1 MENKN
6 INSNEEILNTEHISL
21 HQIVWYMVIFSI
33 LGLLTETV
41 YGYAT
46 TGILESRKGLILGP
60 FCPIYGVGSV
70 IIILMLNKYKGQ
82 KLKLFVYGG
91 ILGDFVEYL
100 LSYALEAIYGS
111 RFWNY
116 ENFLNINGRICLT
129 YTIFWGI
136 LSIVL
141 INVVKGAID
150 KIVNKIKDKAAK
162 ILDPLIIMFFIIDIV
177 LTVWATSEYKTRAK
191 DIYYN
196 VKIFDEPTISA
207 KLANKIF
214 PNEIMEKIFPN
225 LRFIDKNEN
234 EIMIRDIINYK

>member
-1 MENKN
+1 METEKN
-6 INSNEEILNTEHISL
+6 NVEKITM
-21 HQIVWYMVIFSI
+21 HQIIWYMLIFSV

-82 KLKLFVYGG
+82 KVKLFIYGG
-91 ILGDFVEYL
+91 VLGDIVEYL

-116 ENFLNINGRICLT
+116 ANFLNINGRICLT
-129 YTIFWGI
+129 YTIFWGV

-150 KIVNKIKDKAAK
+150 KIVNKIKGKKVK
-162 ILDPLIIMFFIIDIV
+162 IIDNILIIFFIVDIV
-177 LTVWATSEYKTRAK
+177 LTVWATSEYKARAK
-191 DIYYN
+191 NIYYN
-196 VKIFDEPTISA
+196 VKVYDEETILNTTA
-207 KLANKIF
+207 EKIF
-214 PNEIMEKIFPN
+214 SNELMEKIFPN
-225 LRFIDKNEN
+225 LRFIDDSNN
-234 EIMIRDIINYK
+234 EIMIKDVINKNK

>member
-21 HQIVWYMVIFSI
+21 HQIVWYMIIFSI

-141 INVVKGAID
+141 INVVKGTID
-150 KIVNKIKDKAAK
+150 NIVNKIKGKAAK

>member
-1 MENKN
+1 METEKN
-6 INSNEEILNTEHISL
+6 NVEKITM
-21 HQIVWYMVIFSI
+21 HQIIWYMLIFSV

-82 KLKLFVYGG
+82 KVKLFIYGG
-91 ILGDFVEYL
+91 VLGDIVEYL

-116 ENFLNINGRICLT
+116 ANFLNINGRICLT
-129 YTIFWGI
+129 YTIFWGV

-150 KIVNKIKDKAAK
+150 KIVNKIKGKKVK
-162 ILDPLIIMFFIIDIV
+162 IIDNILIIFFIVDIV
-177 LTVWATSEYKTRAK
+177 LTVWATSEYKARAK
-191 DIYYN
+191 NIYYN
-196 VKIFDEPTISA
+196 VKVYDEKTILNTTA
-207 KLANKIF
+207 EKIF
-214 PNEIMEKIFPN
+214 SNELMEKIFPN
-225 LRFIDKNEN
+225 LRFIDDSNN
-234 EIMIRDIINYK
+234 EIMIKDVINKNK